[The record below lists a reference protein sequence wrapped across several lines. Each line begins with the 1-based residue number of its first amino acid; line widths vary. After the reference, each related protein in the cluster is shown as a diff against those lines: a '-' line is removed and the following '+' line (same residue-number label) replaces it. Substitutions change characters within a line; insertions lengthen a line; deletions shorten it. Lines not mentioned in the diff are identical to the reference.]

1 MREEG
6 FEQENS
12 IRHRVTMQEVHES
25 IREYMGDYTDVLKE
39 LTIKE
44 YETFTELLPK
54 VQKTVYFVKGNQS
67 MLRKF
72 KAFFI
77 VRCVLERYDYSSL
90 MLKDYVEGITEKN
103 DDELFIA
110 GINRDLVFLYLHKEV
125 SGIGKTDDWM
135 GAAALDRM
143 VNRKREGLITVIL
156 SERDFPQ
163 IEGSDEVK
171 IIDLGGAWTANKAAK
186 ALQILKKPK
195 ENKIGKASIY
205 Y

>member
-1 MREEG
+1 MQEEE

-12 IRHRVTMQEVHES
+12 IKHRVTMQEVHES

-39 LTIKE
+39 LTLKE
-44 YETFTELLPK
+44 YDTFTELLPK
-54 VQKTVYFVKGNQS
+54 VQKTAYFVKGNQS

-77 VRCVLERYDYSSL
+77 ARCVLERYDYSSM
-90 MLKDYVEGITEKN
+90 MLKDYVEGISEKS

-143 VNRKREGLITVIL
+143 VNRKREGLITVVL

-163 IEGSDEVK
+163 IESSDEIK
-171 IIDLGGAWTANKAAK
+171 KIDLGGAWTANKMAS

-195 ENKIGKASIY
+195 EGKAGNTSKWD
-205 Y
+205 